1 LINAFEIYDLTKKFG
16 DKTVLD
22 KINLKIE
29 ANKIH
34 GLIGLNGVGKSTLLK
49 ILSGMAD
56 PTSGSFRALD
66 LTMPTHLSMIK
77 SRLGYLPENPT
88 LYGSLSVYELLR
100 FIGKINEVPKDLL
113 EERIEKYSRLFDI
126 VDLSRVLTS
135 NLSVGENQK
144 VALCT
149 ILIKEPQIYLLDDPF
164 NSLDPLSQLT
174 LRKIF
179 SEKIKGSTILFST
192 HYLQFIENLCDR
204 VILLDK
210 GRLVYSGDVKEFT
223 VIQNQTLSLED
234 SFIERLRG

>member
-1 LINAFEIYDLTKKFG
+1 MINAFEIYDLTKKFG

-135 NLSVGENQK
+135 NL
-144 VALCT
+144 
-149 ILIKEPQIYLLDDPF
+149 
-164 NSLDPLSQLT
+164 
-174 LRKIF
+174 
-179 SEKIKGSTILFST
+179 
-192 HYLQFIENLCDR
+192 
-204 VILLDK
+204 
-210 GRLVYSGDVKEFT
+210 
-223 VIQNQTLSLED
+223 
-234 SFIERLRG
+234 